1 MTSEIKFM
9 SLQKA
14 ELAYEVEIRGESPAD
29 NVMDLRKQ
37 ITKLVRLYPSDDIL
51 LSPFDPAVDA
61 AAVEESLSKIAKNI
75 KCLNEN
81 FDKNLLART
90 KNTMNHI
97 FHRLNRI
104 DCSSQPDSLTACNEC
119 FKLFQTCKSA
129 LNNFDT
135 IAAGSTSED
144 TPSLITVNCERG
156 LSSELSKLKFNGK
169 TCVRSFIRSASDF
182 IKARS
187 LSSSKVLSFATEIF
201 TDDALHW
208 FRSIRDQVDSWED
221 VCVRLKEAFS
231 TPNYDYRFKDEIKAR
246 TQGPRENI
254 TIYLSIMS
262 GMFSQLDKPLPEE
275 EKLQILLHN
284 IRPCYANVL
293 TSCSEIKDVQ
303 QLQSVCKNYENV
315 QSRMAQYREP
325 PKATSETLA
334 PDFAYSHA
342 STSTNA
348 SNKPFLQRQPFVK
361 NYDYKSRFSNYAN
374 KPNTITNITPVDAVA
389 AATPVYAINARPK
402 FCPRCRVNTHSLRNC
417 TAERVIVCFR
427 CGHPGVKFH
436 DCPDCQKQLSSST
449 QEQKTHEAE
458 L

>member
-1 MTSEIKFM
+1 MASEIKFM
-9 SLQKA
+9 SLQKT
-14 ELAYEVEIRGESPAD
+14 ELAYEVEIRGETPAD
-29 NVMDLRKQ
+29 NVLDLRKQ
-37 ITKLVRLYPSDDIL
+37 ITKLVRLYPSEDIL
-51 LSPFDPAVDA
+51 LSPFDPTIDT

-75 KCLNEN
+75 KSLNDN

-90 KNTMNHI
+90 RNTMNHI

-104 DCSSQPDSLTACNEC
+104 DCSLQPDALSACNEC
-119 FKLFQTCKSA
+119 FKLYQTYKSA
-129 LNNFDT
+129 LKKFDT
-135 IAAGSTSED
+135 VVSGSGSD
-144 TPSLITVNCERG
+144 DVPGHITVNCERG
-156 LSSELSKLKFNGK
+156 LTSELSKLKFNGK

-187 LSSSKVLSFATEIF
+187 LSSGKVLSYATEIF

-208 FRSIRDQVDSWED
+208 FRSIRDNVDSWED
-221 VCVRLKEAFS
+221 LCVRLKEAFS
-231 TPNYDYRFKDEIKAR
+231 TPNYDYRFRDEIRAR

-254 TIYLSIMS
+254 TVYLSIMS

-293 TSCSEIKDVQ
+293 TSCPEIKNVGE
-303 QLQSVCKNYENV
+303 LQTVCKNYENV

-342 STSTNA
+342 STSTNTT
-348 SNKPFLQRQPFVK
+348 NKPFLQRQTYQK
-361 NYDYKSRFSNYAN
+361 NYEFKPRFATYAN
-374 KPNTITNITPVDAVA
+374 KQNTAGNIPVDAVA
-389 AATPVYAINARPK
+389 AATPVYAVNVRTK
-402 FCPRCRVNTHSLRNC
+402 FCPRCRVDTHSLRNC

-436 DCPDCQKQLSSST
+436 DCPDCQKHLSSTT
-449 QEQKTHEAE
+449 QEQKNA
-458 L
+458 